1 MKSSGHMTGW
11 PGVAAALLVAVLFGA
26 STPLAK
32 SVSPRVD
39 PVLMAGL
46 LYVGSG
52 LGLAAYAWLRARRTC
67 FGPAESPLDA
77 QRCTLAVAGAIL
89 VAAWWGRHC

>member
-1 MKSSGHMTGW
+1 MTGW
-11 PGVAAALLVAVLFGA
+11 PGVAVLFGA

>member
-1 MKSSGHMTGW
+1 MNSFGHVTGW
-11 PGVAAALLVAVLFGA
+11 PGVAVLFGA

-46 LYVGSG
+46 LYVGGPDWDSPRMPG
-52 LGLAAYAWLRARRTC
+52 CAQGAHASDQRKAPLTRKDAPWL
-67 FGPAESPLDA
+67 
-77 QRCTLAVAGAIL
+77 
-89 VAAWWGRHC
+89 